1 MSQYDP
7 LDGMGDEDLID
18 VLPKLLS
25 TLEGRADEMLADHP
39 EAVDVLLQRVDE
51 ADVAMMAREDTET
64 VKRFHDFVW
73 EVVAAKFDRY
83 AMLRDAI
90 DVSVR
95 ARYAAVDSPLNGH
108 VITDASRGHIE
119 GGSTDIENPDL
130 RIEGPTETVVGL
142 LTGTTDPVQGFLDGE
157 FDMQGRIDAGYRL
170 GEILKR
176 ASRSAS
182 T

>member
-18 VLPKLLS
+18 VLPNLLS
-25 TLEGRADEMLADHP
+25 TMEGQAEQMVVEHP
-39 EAVDVLLQRVDE
+39 EAVDVLLRRVDE
-51 ADVAMMAREDTET
+51 ADVVMMAEQDSET
-64 VKRFHDFVW
+64 VHRFHDFVW
-73 EVVAAKFDRY
+73 DVVCAKFERY
-83 AMLRDAI
+83 GMLRDAI

-95 ARYAAVDSPLNGH
+95 ARYAASDSPLSGH
-108 VITDASRGHIE
+108 VITDAGQGHIE
-119 GGSTDIENPDL
+119 GGSSDIDDPDL
-130 RIEGPTETVVGL
+130 RIDGPTETVVGL

-157 FDMQGRIDAGYRL
+157 FDMAGRIDAGYRL